1 MLLEAPAEDGLCERG
16 ATEHFV
22 TGGTSTIRPLRMT
35 VSSLLPSVPQGQ
47 AREKFMSLR
56 KGTKK
61 DVVAELE
68 EDLHN
73 SKSSFERC
81 RLNLVNA
88 LANFEAKKKY
98 EFLESISAVMDA
110 HLRYFKQG
118 YELLNQLEPFVH
130 QVLSYSQQS
139 KEMANA
145 EQEKLERRIQEFRTR
160 AEMASLRSL
169 SHAEPSTSSD
179 GVLLVGSSTYKS
191 IEALMQST
199 ANGPVQ
205 TIRQG
210 YLHKRSSGLR
220 VDWKRRF
227 FVLDSRGA
235 LYYYRNKSSKHLVG
249 ENSGCRTVDLCTS
262 TIKIG
267 AEQTDLRFCFRIISP
282 LKSYTF
288 QAESEADRLD
298 WVDKIKGVIASL
310 LNSSLTDQLPMV
322 GTNTHYNKFS
332 SCCRDSF
339 LDSGVH
345 VKGFDHVSKLLRCIP
360 GNDTCAECG
369 APEPDWASLNLG
381 ILICIDCSGVHR
393 NLGVHISK
401 RSGGGWLRIDNNGE
415 EKKGNLAILLQLTE
429 NGILLGS
436 DEGEGNRIGEECNS
450 KGVRRSGWQGRGQI
464 WKQLGRVCDENW
476 RLSCRKKNKWLASPV
491 SRSIPPT
498 IHKLLVPPYHDLPL
512 PLQPVSPQV
521 EAATCLA
528 VIHPSSHISNPYRM
542 LLFHSSPP
550 PVDAAQS
557 TLTFPA
563 NYNPDAPFMLGAPY
577 SPSIRPLATLIVGSK
592 GNAFS
597 ISKPSAREAFSVK
610 ENFIQSKYVEKL
622 MISKEANQTDSPLV
636 NVRTWEVVKSSSIQA
651 MYRLLVVS
659 DANPNFIYS
668 GDSSFSG
675 TVENTPCD
683 LTIFQKTINSSE
695 DTDTLKGCSLLHLA
709 CHVGNPVMIELLL
722 QFGADINKMDF
733 HGRTPLH
740 WSIFRKNDALAKYLI
755 RRY

>member
-1 MLLEAPAEDGLCERG
+1 MSKFTTAFREIGTYKELLRSQVEHILSDRLIQFISVDLQNIKDCRRRFDK
-16 ATEHFV
+16 AT
-22 TGGTSTIRPLRMT
+22 
-35 VSSLLPSVPQGQ
+35 SSYDQ

-145 EQEKLERRIQEFRTR
+145 EQDKLERRIQEFRTQ

-169 SHAEPSTSSD
+169 SHAETSTSSD
-179 GVLLVGSSTYKS
+179 GILLVGSSTYKS
-191 IEALMQST
+191 IEALMQAT
-199 ANGPVQ
+199 ANGPAQ

-249 ENSGCRTVDLCTS
+249 DNSGCRTVDLRTS

-310 LNSSLTDQLPMV
+310 LSSSLTDQLPMV
-322 GTNTHYNKFS
+322 GTNTRYNKFS

-345 VKGFDHVSKLLRCIP
+345 VKGYDHVSKLLRCIP

-401 RSGGGWLRIDNNGE
+401 VRSLKLDVKVWEPIIIELFQALGNSYCNSVWE
-415 EKKGNLAILLQLTE
+415 EALLLQ
-429 NGILLGS
+429 NM
-436 DEGEGNRIGEECNS
+436 R
-450 KGVRRSGWQGRGQI
+450 
-464 WKQLGRVCDENW
+464 
-476 RLSCRKKNKWLASPV
+476 
-491 SRSIPPT
+491 
-498 IHKLLVPPYHDLPL
+498 
-512 PLQPVSPQV
+512 
-521 EAATCLA
+521 
-528 VIHPSSHISNPYRM
+528 
-542 LLFHSSPP
+542 
-550 PVDAAQS
+550 
-557 TLTFPA
+557 
-563 NYNPDAPFMLGAPY
+563 
-577 SPSIRPLATLIVGSK
+577 IVGSN

-659 DANPNFIYS
+659 DANPNFIYA

-675 TVENTPCD
+675 TVENKQCD

-755 RRY
+755 RRGANTSITDSGGLTALERAMELGAITDEELFILLTGHD